1 MVIKLI
7 NVKENKMKK
16 GLFKKI
22 IGAVFKGVVKGL
34 PFGNV
39 GVELLE
45 TFNDNKNVVY
55 SDEELKEL
63 KRIYLIQKYISII
76 VQALTILLLINSF
89 FKNEINSMQFLEI
102 LNNNIKDTLSNGF

>member
-1 MVIKLI
+1 
-7 NVKENKMKK
+7 MKK

-22 IGAVFKGVVKGL
+22 IGAVFKGVIKGL
-34 PFGNV
+34 PLGNV

-63 KRIYLIQKYISII
+63 KRIYLIKKYISIA
-76 VQALTILLLINSF
+76 VQVLTILLLINSF
-89 FKNEINSMQFLEI
+89 FKNEINSIQFIEL
-102 LNNNIKDTLSNGF
+102 LNNNIKDTLSNGL